1 MRILFLLLS
10 LAAPAYADLFTI
22 SGLVTASTEP
32 SLPVGVEY
40 LHGTAITD
48 GTCVTCNAG
57 TGLLALDFTM
67 YWGTSYSL
75 DSFTRSVPTGNLLS
89 FSASGLRLVLYDY
102 AEFFGNTFVDTCH
115 AGDCGTASGTL
126 SVTQV
131 TPEPAAWFLLATAA
145 VLSYWGAKRLP
156 LHAGTG
162 EPRNPE
168 S

>member
-1 MRILFLLLS
+1 M
-10 LAAPAYADLFTI
+10 
-22 SGLVTASTEP
+22 
-32 SLPVGVEY
+32 
-40 LHGTAITD
+40 
-48 GTCVTCNAG
+48 
-57 TGLLALDFTM
+57 LALDFTM

-89 FSASGLRLVLYDY
+89 FSASGLRLFLYDY

-115 AGDCGTASGTL
+115 DGDCGTASGTL

-131 TPEPAAWFLLATAA
+131 TPEPAAWFLLVTVA

-156 LHAGTG
+156 LHTGTG

-168 S
+168 P